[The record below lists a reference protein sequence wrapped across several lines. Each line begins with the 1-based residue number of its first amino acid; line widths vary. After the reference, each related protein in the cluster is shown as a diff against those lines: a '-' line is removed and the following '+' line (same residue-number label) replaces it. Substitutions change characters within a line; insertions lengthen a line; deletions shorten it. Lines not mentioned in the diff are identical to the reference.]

1 MGMRIDEFRS
11 HPTRQIFDA
20 WFSGKASGVVGFP
33 FPGGFS
39 VGAMHPK
46 LLNFDPYSDREKRV
60 LPSYEFCAL

>member
-11 HPTRQIFDA
+11 HPTRQILDA
-20 WFSGKASGVVGFP
+20 WFSGKASGVVGYP

-46 LLNFDPYSDREKRV
+46 LLNFVAYSVRKKRV
-60 LPSYEFCAL
+60 LT